1 MLFFDS
7 HSHVNSS
14 YFNDDAD
21 EVLRRAIN
29 NGVATVLVGTDYRS
43 SKKALEMTSRYQS
56 GVYASVGLHP
66 DDIFDRTEKING
78 LETLVKGET
87 FNAELYQQ
95 LGKFPGVVAIGE
107 VGLDYHKPNASIEE
121 LKKIKQVQK
130 EVLTKQLVLAV
141 KLNLPLIFHCRQA
154 HDDLIKLLEDFRKE
168 YRAYLPTDRP
178 WGVIHCFSATESVAW
193 QYFNLG
199 LIISFTGLITFSQQW
214 DSLIRKMPEDKL
226 LIETDAP
233 FMTPEPY
240 RGRRNEPVLVKY
252 VANRIAQIK
261 NWDIERLA
269 NLTTANAKRFFK
281 IT

>member
-29 NGVATVLVGTDYRS
+29 NGVATVLVGTDYKS
-43 SKKALEMTSRYQS
+43 SKKALDMVSRYHS
-56 GVYASVGLHP
+56 GVYAAVGLHP
-66 DDIFDRTEKING
+66 DEIFDHHEKING
-78 LETLVKGET
+78 VDTLVKGEL
-87 FNAELYQQ
+87 FNTDLYQQ
-95 LGKFPGVVAIGE
+95 LGKFPSVVAIGE
-107 VGLDYHKPNASIEE
+107 IGLDYHKPEASIEE
-121 LKKIKQVQK
+121 LKKIKQAQK
-130 EVLTKQLVLAV
+130 EVLIKQLVLAV
-141 KLNLPLIFHCRQA
+141 KLKLPVIFHCRQA
-154 HDDLIKLLEDFRKE
+154 HDDLIKILEDFRKE
-168 YRAYLPTDRP
+168 YRAYLPTDRA
-178 WGVIHCFSATESVAW
+178 WGVIHCFSATETIAW

-199 LIISFTGLITFSQQW
+199 LVISFTGLITFSQQW

-226 LIETDAP
+226 LIETDSP

-261 NWDIERLA
+261 NWDIEKLA
-269 NLTTANAKRFFK
+269 ELTTTNAKRLFK
-281 IT
+281 IN